1 MIAAFYSAKTK
12 LTSEHQYL
20 DLGNGYYVYI
30 RGVLLP
36 NEDCLDQ
43 ALDKAGEETLTKSH
57 DPHTKFKV
65 IPVER
70 ENVTVASY
78 LR

>member
-1 MIAAFYSAKTK
+1 MKQVFIITVNIP
-12 LTSEHQYL
+12 HDQYGL
-20 DLGNGYYVYI
+20 EADEL
-30 RGVLLP
+30 
-36 NEDCLDQ
+36 Q
-43 ALDKAGEETLTKSH
+43 ETLTKSH